1 MRKEPMTLPGFVTLT
16 MLASFAAWGAVELL
30 LWVIKSIFF

>member
-1 MRKEPMTLPGFVTLT
+1 MRKESMTLPGCVALTL
-16 MLASFAAWGAVELL
+16 LASVAAWGAVELL